1 MSLEP
6 QIFDALKHLV
16 ADQVYPDIGPD
27 GVQPPY
33 ITYQQVGGDAVN
45 YTEAALPGKR
55 NARIQVNVW
64 AATRLAASDLA
75 DQVEDAMRL
84 TEALQT
90 TVVGSRVSDY
100 EPATKL
106 RGTRQDFSVW
116 Y

>member
-6 QIFDALKHLV
+6 QIFDALAQLV
-16 ADQVYPDIGPD
+16 AGEVYPDIGPD
-27 GVQPPY
+27 NIKPPY

-64 AATRLAASDLA
+64 AATRQAASDLA
-75 DQVEDAMRL
+75 AQVEDALRL
-84 TEALQT
+84 TEPLQT
-90 TVVGSRVSDY
+90 TVLGACVSSY
-100 EPATKL
+100 EPGTKL
-106 RGTRQDFSVW
+106 RGARQDFSVW